1 MAYSFF
7 LDGVQ
12 FPVAPSSMETQI
24 NNNNKTIT
32 LINESEVNILK
43 KPGLTDISFELLL
56 PNSKYP
62 FAVYPD
68 GFHPATYYLEK
79 LESLKL
85 SNKPFQFIVSRMKPN
100 GDLLFDTNMKV
111 SLEDYPI
118 KEDAEN
124 GFDIVVSLN
133 LKQFREYGTKVLEVK
148 KPKTAVSSAKPVVKA
163 TKPRASRKVPP
174 KSHKVDRG
182 DTLWAICKKYYG
194 KVTKAMTDELAAK
207 NGIKNP
213 NLIYPGQVIKLG

>member
-12 FPVAPSSMETQI
+12 FPIAPSSMETKI
-24 NNNNKTIT
+24 NNNNSTIT

-43 KPGLTDISFELLL
+43 KAGLTDISFDLLL

-62 FAVYPD
+62 FAEYPD
-68 GFHPATYYLEK
+68 GFQPATYYLEK

-85 SNKPFQFIVSRMKPN
+85 SNKPFQFIISRMKPN

-118 KEDAEN
+118 QEDAEN

-133 LKQFREYGTKVLEVK
+133 LKQYREYGTKVLELK
-148 KPKTAVSSAKPVVKA
+148 KPKTAGGKKVAKT
-163 TKPRASRKVPP
+163 TKPRASSKTTP
-174 KSHKVDRG
+174 KSHKVVRG

-194 KVTKAMTDELAAK
+194 KVSRAMTDELAVK

-213 NLIYPGQVIKLG
+213 NLIYPGQVIKL

>member
-12 FPVAPSSMETQI
+12 FPIAPSSMETQI

-68 GFHPATYYLEK
+68 GFQPATYYLEK
-79 LESLKL
+79 LENLKL
-85 SNKPFQFIVSRMKPN
+85 SKKPFQFIVSRMKPN
-100 GDLLFDTNMKV
+100 GDLLFDTNLKV

-118 KEDAEN
+118 QEDAEN

-133 LKQFREYGTKVLEVK
+133 LKQYREYGTKVLELK
-148 KPKTAVSSAKPVVKA
+148 KPKVAGSKSIAKT
-163 TKPRASRKVPP
+163 TKPRASNKTTP
-174 KSHKVDRG
+174 KTHKVVSR

-194 KVTKAMTDELAAK
+194 KVTKTMTDELAAK

-213 NLIYPGQVIKLG
+213 DLIYPGQVIKL

>member
-12 FPVAPSSMETQI
+12 FPIAPSSMETQI

-68 GFHPATYYLEK
+68 GFQPATYYLEK
-79 LESLKL
+79 LENLKL
-85 SNKPFQFIVSRMKPN
+85 SKKPFQFIVSRMKPN

-111 SLEDYPI
+111 SLEDYLI
-118 KEDAEN
+118 QEDAEN

-133 LKQFREYGTKVLEVK
+133 LKQYREYGTKVLEIK
-148 KPKTAVSSAKPVVKA
+148 KTKVAGKSIAKT
-163 TKPRASRKVPP
+163 TKPRASNKTTP
-174 KSHKVDRG
+174 KTHKVVRG

-213 NLIYPGQVIKLG
+213 NLIYPGEVVKL